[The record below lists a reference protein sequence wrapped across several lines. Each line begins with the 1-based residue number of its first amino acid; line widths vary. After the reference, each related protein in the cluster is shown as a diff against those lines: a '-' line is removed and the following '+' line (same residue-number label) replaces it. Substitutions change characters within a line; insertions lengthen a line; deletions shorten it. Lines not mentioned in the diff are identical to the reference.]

1 MHCYWSRANLGPVW
15 YGDMENLRWI
25 QENLDWHQLGI
36 FSHILW
42 NTHRS
47 IIFHV
52 WLGKIMFEQLGYS
65 LQKSEDIL
73 TGHQYFSPFS
83 TQLFHLGLSVVC
95 SVQDAKI
102 THIKCEIFK
111 YRNVEFHGICHS
123 ILTHEFPICAPR
135 CHVCSYTITAF
146 TSFYQNFFVLQTRW
160 LIAKY
165 NLLEIM
171 LAY

>member
-1 MHCYWSRANLGPVW
+1 MKERGIRAEQIVKFHSSLSTQTNFTSRIRKVNKHAHTHCYWSRANLGPVW

-25 QENLDWHQLGI
+25 QENLDWHQHGI
-36 FSHILW
+36 FAHILW

-95 SVQDAKI
+95 SIQDAKI
-102 THIKCEIFK
+102 THIKCEIFM
-111 YRNVEFHGICHS
+111 YRNVEFHGISHS
-123 ILTHEFPICAPR
+123 ILTH
-135 CHVCSYTITAF
+135 
-146 TSFYQNFFVLQTRW
+146 
-160 LIAKY
+160 
-165 NLLEIM
+165 
-171 LAY
+171 

>member
-1 MHCYWSRANLGPVW
+1 
-15 YGDMENLRWI
+15 
-25 QENLDWHQLGI
+25 
-36 FSHILW
+36 
-42 NTHRS
+42 
-47 IIFHV
+47 
-52 WLGKIMFEQLGYS
+52 MFEQLGYS

-95 SVQDAKI
+95 SIQDAKI
-102 THIKCEIFK
+102 THIKCEIFM

-146 TSFYQNFFVLQTRW
+146 TSFYQNFFVLWTRW

-171 LAY
+171 LAYYLRPNYVPNCTYQLLLPMFKNRS